1 MDFKKRLKLAGGCA
15 VASAFLVSF
24 LFLFLSE
31 SLRSLAFTSFIA
43 AAVIFVV
50 CLILIFVLEGKPSKV
65 RIPVFAAVIVA
76 GMIALFS
83 VTTYEIGV
91 RMTFRPH
98 FDEECYDE
106 LSDMEGKVE
115 QISVDGISG
124 WRLFATDVP
133 ADKPRPVILY
143 FGGNGED
150 SSRKIDYLIKNNELS
165 FLYSDYDFIYLDYP
179 GYGLTEGSPGEE
191 SLREFALKAY
201 EIVSSLPTTD
211 AVTVLS
217 YSLGNGP
224 AVYLAS
230 SDEVEIRELILLAPY
245 NSGYDLYNSVFN
257 VFYGPMRLLVAYKMP
272 VYQYASNVTCPVT
285 IIASSD
291 DEVIPIESSRELFSA
306 FTGASTNFVNI
317 EGVLHNDFW
326 TEQTALEEIEHCLE
340 G

>member
-15 VASAFLVSF
+15 VASAFLGS
-24 LFLFLSE
+24 FLSE
-31 SLRSLAFTSFIA
+31 SLRSLAFTSVIA

-133 ADKPRPVILY
+133 ADKPRRRNPRTRVSRSQTNHFRLPGNPRATQDDDARLQRHRRIL
-143 FGGNGED
+143 
-150 SSRKIDYLIKNNELS
+150 
-165 FLYSDYDFIYLDYP
+165 
-179 GYGLTEGSPGEE
+179 
-191 SLREFALKAY
+191 
-201 EIVSSLPTTD
+201 
-211 AVTVLS
+211 
-217 YSLGNGP
+217 
-224 AVYLAS
+224 
-230 SDEVEIRELILLAPY
+230 
-245 NSGYDLYNSVFN
+245 
-257 VFYGPMRLLVAYKMP
+257 
-272 VYQYASNVTCPVT
+272 Q
-285 IIASSD
+285 
-291 DEVIPIESSRELFSA
+291 
-306 FTGASTNFVNI
+306 
-317 EGVLHNDFW
+317 
-326 TEQTALEEIEHCLE
+326 
-340 G
+340 